1 MQLPRL
7 VQFHKVLADPTRIK
21 MILLLSN
28 KPLNGQELAEMLNIS
43 TPTVT
48 HHVNKLREVGL
59 LHQRRDKNTI
69 YFSLDEKTLER
80 SNGAIMKLLQ
90 QAKVEEG
97 EDVSNEDQKQMRDT
111 VIQNFF
117 TKDGRL
123 KQIPSQLKKKVII
136 LEYLVGK
143 LEKEKQYQER
153 ELNQFIKQFHDDFA
167 TIRREFIMHQ
177 FMYREDSVYELNPR
191 ELWTKWEKLS

>member
-1 MQLPRL
+1 MQLSRL

-69 YFSLDEKTLER
+69 YFTLDEKTLER
-80 SNGAIMKLLQ
+80 SNESIIKLIR
-90 QAKVEEG
+90 QAKSEEG
-97 EDVSNEDQKQMRDT
+97 KDMLSEEQTQMRDH

-117 TKDGRL
+117 TSDGRL

-136 LEYLVGK
+136 LEYLIGK

-153 ELNQFIKQFHDDFA
+153 EINQFIKQFHDDFA

-177 FMYREDSVYELNPR
+177 FMYRENSVYELNPR